1 MSGQPHNPPPDA
13 PETSAQAATPVRA
26 APVRASLIPRGEQ
39 ARKEAAEDYALRKV
53 PEHWKRPA
61 FSFAMSLSGL
71 TSSVFFLALGGQLA
85 LTFGFVTA
93 LASFVVAT
101 ALGWIGSAIIARV
114 TANVGL
120 DLDLVTR
127 GAGFG
132 FLGSTITSLIYAF
145 NWMMYAA
152 IEAAYLGVALHTQ
165 VPTIPQPVWFL
176 VTAFVS
182 VPICWYGFT
191 QNDIVQ
197 RWLAPIFVGGLVWLV
212 VAGVRAPGAHP
223 VFNTP
228 GFSVLGFLGAL
239 GLILP
244 NVVIQILGTGDFSRF
259 IRKTEVRKAMIAGP
273 TMVIAAVYLVS
284 FPAGALL
291 AVYTGSDNP
300 GTYIS
305 PLLGG
310 LGVVWVVATQLRI
323 NNMNYYSGSLA
334 LANAASRVLH
344 WAPGRRFWVLFVGI
358 AAFLGAVLNVENHL
372 AQVVSFMGIFCLAW
386 LGVLLAD
393 LCVLKPRLG
402 VQPTYI
408 EHRRGYLDNWGIP
421 ALSFLALGAALG
433 AVLSLAGI
441 PNTVSGP
448 FLGVVV
454 AFGTG
459 FIGPIVVALVR
470 RGSEKRLARRP
481 EPGWADDL
489 TLTDEELEAPANL
502 LPCGSCGE
510 EVMRQDMLTCPV
522 TETFVLCSV
531 CCATHRTCGERCKTD
546 PDFLAGADVRR
557 ALSLTPVTRMETER

>member
-1 MSGQPHNPPPDA
+1 M
-13 PETSAQAATPVRA
+13 
-26 APVRASLIPRGEQ
+26 
-39 ARKEAAEDYALRKV
+39 RKV
-53 PEHWKRPA
+53 PAHWKRPA

-71 TSSVFFLALGGQLA
+71 TSSIFFLALGGQLA

-93 LASFVVAT
+93 MASFVAAT
-101 ALGWIGSAIIARV
+101 VLGAIGSAIIAKV

-120 DLDLVTR
+120 DLDLITR

-132 FLGSTITSLIYAF
+132 YLGSTITSLIYAF

-152 IEAAYLGVALHTQ
+152 IEAAYLGVALHVQ
-165 VPTIPQPVWFL
+165 IPAIPQPVWFL
-176 VTAFVS
+176 LTAFIS

-197 RWLAPIFVGGLVWLV
+197 RWLAPVFVAGLVWLV
-212 VAGVRAPGAHP
+212 IAGVRTPGAHP

-228 GFSVLGFLGAL
+228 EFSVLGFLGAL

-244 NVVIQILGTGDFSRF
+244 NVVIQILGTGDFYRF
-259 IRKTEVRKAMIAGP
+259 IRKTEVRKAMIVGP

-291 AVYTGSDNP
+291 ALYTGSDNP

-305 PLLGG
+305 PLLGA

-344 WAPGRRFWVLFVGI
+344 WAPGRRFWVLFIGI
-358 AAFLGAVLNVENHL
+358 AAFVGAMLNVEEHL
-372 AQVVSFMGIFCLAW
+372 TQVVSFMGIFCLAW

-402 VQPTYI
+402 VQPSYI

-421 ALSFLALGAALG
+421 ALSFLVLGSALGAAL
-433 AVLSLAGI
+433 SLGGI
-441 PNTVSGP
+441 PDTVSGP
-448 FLGVVV
+448 FLGVVA
-454 AFGTG
+454 AFVTG
-459 FIGPIVVALVR
+459 FVGPIVVAVMR

-481 EPGWADDL
+481 EPGWVDDL
-489 TLTDEELEAPANL
+489 TWTDEELEAPANL
-502 LPCGSCGE
+502 LPCGRCGE

-546 PDFLAGADVRR
+546 TALPTEIDIRR
-557 ALSLTPVTRMETER
+557 VLRLTPVTPTKTDS